1 MADVI
6 MKPSV
11 TRRRF
16 TVDEYHRMAKA
27 GILHE
32 DDRVELIEGE
42 IIQMA
47 AIGSRHAARVN
58 YVAEQFITA
67 LTGRAIVSI
76 QNPVRLGRR
85 TEPEPD
91 LALLRPRPD
100 RYDARLPSPDDV
112 LLIVEVADVTLRHDR
127 DVKVPLYAA
136 AGIPEVWIWDLPRHR
151 ILVYRQLVGGRY
163 TDAAVVP
170 QGTLAPEAFPE
181 LHIRLDEIMA

>member
-1 MADVI
+1 M
-6 MKPSV
+6 

-58 YVAEQFITA
+58 YVAEQFVTA

-100 RYDARLPSPDDV
+100 RYDARLPGPEDV
-112 LLIVEVADVTLRHDR
+112 LLIVEVSDTTLT
-127 DVKVPLYAA
+127 Y
-136 AGIPEVWIWDLPRHR
+136 
-151 ILVYRQLVGGRY
+151 
-163 TDAAVVP
+163 
-170 QGTLAPEAFPE
+170 
-181 LHIRLDEIMA
+181 